1 MHYAGRIA
9 LLCPWHFIMLI
20 KSKVFVPQSD
30 PRLKAGDEA
39 ERQMAFLLDRRFE
52 DRDDVFVLH
61 DLRIQKGKHAFQIDH
76 LVVTRY
82 GIALIESKSIHS
94 KVSITRHDERRE
106 HWSREFR
113 GREEGIPSPV
123 RQVQEQARLLR
134 EYLRENAD
142 QILGKMLG
150 LVQKGFR
157 YCPFDTYV
165 GVSTSAVFSLA
176 RGTPLPEH
184 VFKADEVAP
193 EIDRQLEA
201 RARGDSLLKLNPLAE
216 VQWAV
221 SRAEALATARFL
233 LAHDTPRA
241 RAVPQD
247 APPSAAEVVAPAAPV
262 IAPSEPATPQPG
274 SLCPTCG
281 THPLAVA
288 AAGPVKADGSR
299 DRYLACLG
307 NRDGSCTWK
316 IPFEV
321 TRVAETPAEYVVAGK
336 PVGPSEEIEAPL
348 QRGATAPQYFC
359 FDCRVSIPKEVA
371 KFCWDRRER
380 FGGKAYCRSCQSKFK
395 GRRGAAADASA
406 S

>member
-1 MHYAGRIA
+1 MP
-9 LLCPWHFIMLI
+9 LCQWHFIVLI

-52 DRDDVFVLH
+52 DRDDVCVLH
-61 DLRIQKGKHAFQIDH
+61 DLRIQKGKYAFQIDH

-134 EYLRENAD
+134 EFVRENAD
-142 QILGKMLG
+142 QILGKLLG
-150 LVQKGFR
+150 LLQKGFG

-176 RGTPLPEH
+176 KGTRLPEH
-184 VFKADEVAP
+184 VYKADEVAP
-193 EIDRQLEA
+193 EIERQLQA
-201 RARGDSLLKLNPLAE
+201 RAKGDTLLKLNPLAE
-216 VQWAV
+216 VPW
-221 SRAEALATARFL
+221 SMSKAEALATARFL
-233 LAHDTPRA
+233 LAHDAPRA
-241 RAVPQD
+241 RTAPQD
-247 APPSAAEVVAPAAPV
+247 SAPPPAADGVTPL
-262 IAPSEPATPQPG
+262 PATPQPG
-274 SLCPTCG
+274 SLCPACG
-281 THPLAVA
+281 VHPLATAV
-288 AAGPVKADGSR
+288 AGPVKADGSR

-316 IPFEV
+316 MLVEPAG
-321 TRVAETPAEYVVAGK
+321 VAEPPAAYNVAAASA
-336 PVGPSEEIEAPL
+336 GPSAEVEAPP
-348 QRGATAPQYFC
+348 QSSAAAPRYFC
-359 FDCRVSIPKEVA
+359 FECRVSIPKEVA
-371 KFCWDRRER
+371 RFCWDRKER
-380 FGGKAYCRSCQSKFK
+380 FGGKAYCRSCQTKFP
-395 GRRGAAADASA
+395 GRRRAVADASKTGA
-406 S
+406 

>member
-61 DLRIQKGKHAFQIDH
+61 DLRIQKGKYAFQIDH

-150 LVQKGFR
+150 LLQKGFR

-165 GVSTSAVFSLA
+165 GVSTSAVFKLA
-176 RGTPLPEH
+176 RGTRLPEH
-184 VFKADEVAP
+184 VYKADEVAP
-193 EIDRQLEA
+193 EIDQQLQA
-201 RARGDSLLKLNPLAE
+201 RAKGDSLLKLNPLAE
-216 VQWAV
+216 VQWAI
-221 SRAEALATARFL
+221 SKAEALATARFL
-233 LAHDTPRA
+233 LAHDSPRA
-241 RAVPQD
+241 RGVPQD
-247 APPSAAEVVAPAAPV
+247 VAQPAAEVAAPAAPA
-262 IAPSEPATPQPG
+262 IGA
-274 SLCPTCG
+274 C
-281 THPLAVA
+281 HA
-288 AAGPVKADGSR
+288 AARQPVPDLR
-299 DRYLACLG
+299 H
-307 NRDGSCTWK
+307 
-316 IPFEV
+316 P
-321 TRVAETPAEYVVAGK
+321 
-336 PVGPSEEIEAPL
+336 PS
-348 QRGATAPQYFC
+348 
-359 FDCRVSIPKEVA
+359 
-371 KFCWDRRER
+371 
-380 FGGKAYCRSCQSKFK
+380 
-395 GRRGAAADASA
+395 GRRACRAGEG
-406 S
+406 